1 MLLKKLIK
9 NINRNTTKLRMSKVA
24 NFLMASA
31 LNA

>member
-1 MLLKKLIK
+1 
-9 NINRNTTKLRMSKVA
+9 MSKVA